1 MPGES
6 LICNLGDQIGKL
18 PPAEQDLKA
27 ILRSNN
33 PHPRMSLGG
42 QETSQARLRAANSNT
57 EQMGR
62 IVLTQKNGLGS

>member
-1 MPGES
+1 MPGGS

-18 PPAEQDLKA
+18 PPAKQDLKA

-42 QETSQARLRAANSNT
+42 QARLRAANSNT

>member
-1 MPGES
+1 
-6 LICNLGDQIGKL
+6 L

-42 QETSQARLRAANSNT
+42 QARLRAANSNT

>member
-1 MPGES
+1 
-6 LICNLGDQIGKL
+6 LAIKAANL
-18 PPAEQDLKA
+18 PPAKQDLKA